1 MTEHDR
7 IIEQAASW
15 HAASSDDAMDWTR
28 FTSWLE
34 ADPRHRSAYDEIA
47 LADAAAFDHRAAFAP
62 HDDASLR
69 PVGSRPRLVWAGGA
83 IAAALIAM
91 VAVSQ
96 FRSDPASLYT
106 TAGTSRTIAFGDG
119 TSIVLAPHSSLE
131 VRGEG
136 TRLALDGGAWF
147 TVPHDPSRRLQIAAG
162 PVTISDIGT
171 RFDVQTGSG
180 AIRVAVAEGRLS
192 ASAAALDQPL
202 TLAAGQALVFDEP
215 GASATIS
222 RVAPETIGN
231 WRRARLDFVAA
242 PLALVVA
249 DLERYAGVHVALPE
263 SLRDRRFSGS
273 LDIRDGA
280 AAARALASLMGL
292 ALRPDESGDRS
303 GYRLESA
310 GR

>member
-7 IIEQAASW
+7 IIEQAATW
-15 HAASSDDAMDWTR
+15 HAASSDDAMDWDG
-28 FTSWLE
+28 FTNWLE

-47 LADAAAFDHRAAFAP
+47 LADAAAFDHRAAFAQ
-62 HDDASLR
+62 HGDASLR
-69 PVGSRPRLVWAGGA
+69 PARSRPRLAWAGGA
-83 IAAALIAM
+83 IAAALVAI
-91 VAVSQ
+91 VAVPQ
-96 FRSDPASLYT
+96 FLSDPASLYT
-106 TAGTSRTIAFGDG
+106 TAGTSRTIAFADG

-131 VRGEG
+131 ARGEG

-147 TVPHDPSRRLQIAAG
+147 TVPHDPSRRLEISAG

-180 AIRVAVAEGRLS
+180 SIRVAVAEGRLS
-192 ASAAALDQPL
+192 ASAAALDHPL

-215 GASATIS
+215 GGSATVT
-222 RVAPETIGN
+222 RVAPETVGN

-242 PLALVVA
+242 PLVLVVA

-263 SLRDRRFSGS
+263 NLRDRRFSGS

-280 AAARALASLMGL
+280 AAALALADLMGL
-292 ALRPDESGDRS
+292 ALRPDESGNRS
-303 GYRLESA
+303 GYRLEPL
-310 GR
+310 GP